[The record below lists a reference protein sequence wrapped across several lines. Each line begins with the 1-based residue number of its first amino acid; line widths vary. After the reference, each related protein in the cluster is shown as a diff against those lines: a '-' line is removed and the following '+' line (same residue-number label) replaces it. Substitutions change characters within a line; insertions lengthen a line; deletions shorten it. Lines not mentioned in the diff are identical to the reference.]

1 LEAASPCEAK
11 GIFEARAGTE
21 DTSRRGLYA
30 SMSVTFLCADRL
42 AHVVSELK
50 QAEQALARL
59 SDKLADCNATRITVE
74 IADSVAADLGLA

>member
-1 LEAASPCEAK
+1 
-11 GIFEARAGTE
+11 
-21 DTSRRGLYA
+21 
-30 SMSVTFLCADRL
+30 MSVTFLCADRL